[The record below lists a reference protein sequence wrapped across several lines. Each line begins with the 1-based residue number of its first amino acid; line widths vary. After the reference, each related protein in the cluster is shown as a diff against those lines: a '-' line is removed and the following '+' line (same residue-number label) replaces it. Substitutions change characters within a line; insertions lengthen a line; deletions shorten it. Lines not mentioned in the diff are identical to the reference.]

1 MNTTLP
7 VVLIDEISDQMSGR
21 GASAPQSND
30 LEAMQLILKQ
40 HDEFEAQIARKD
52 TLLRAAYDLIK
63 RSTQNHF
70 VEETAAILVQY
81 DGANCEGLVRSFVK

>member
-1 MNTTLP
+1 MTEHP
-7 VVLIDEISDQMSGR
+7 AI
-21 GASAPQSND
+21 A
-30 LEAMQLILKQ
+30 
-40 HDEFEAQIARKD
+40 EFEAQIARKN

-81 DGANCEGLVRSFVK
+81 DGANCDGSCLMDDIALELDLPDRTQPIPLLPEQP